1 MAVEAAGCYRIL
13 PTQPV
18 NQSCTLNLNP
28 RRLIPIAWFG
38 KDVEE
43 GENLNSSH
51 VVCWPGC
58 SDSISSRQRLAIS
71 PLDIYVVEKMGR
83 LIDEWMISGL
93 IEGYGKKLGPLPT
106 LVKQMADEW
115 PNNFESISS
124 THVRLIAPLDSR
136 QASQIKLKL
145 QESASEQ
152 IENQVLTA
160 VDQLTALSRLC
171 SHDAQFSASPH
182 REFYCRCR
190 TCETTW
196 SLKTLSDK
204 RVFAM
209 RPRGATNLPLADGFN
224 WSGRDWLDFEVSL

>member
-1 MAVEAAGCYRIL
+1 
-13 PTQPV
+13 
-18 NQSCTLNLNP
+18 
-28 RRLIPIAWFG
+28 
-38 KDVEE
+38 
-43 GENLNSSH
+43 
-51 VVCWPGC
+51 
-58 SDSISSRQRLAIS
+58 
-71 PLDIYVVEKMGR
+71 
-83 LIDEWMISGL
+83 MISIAL
-93 IEGYGKKLGPLPT
+93 IERYGKKLGPLPT
-106 LVKQMADEW
+106 LVKQTADGW
-115 PNNFESISS
+115 PNNFESLSS
-124 THVRLIAPLDSR
+124 THVRLVAPLDSK

-145 QESASEQ
+145 QESASKQ

-171 SHDAQFSASPH
+171 SHDAQFSASPN

-209 RPRGATNLPLADGFN
+209 RPRGAMNLPLSDGFN